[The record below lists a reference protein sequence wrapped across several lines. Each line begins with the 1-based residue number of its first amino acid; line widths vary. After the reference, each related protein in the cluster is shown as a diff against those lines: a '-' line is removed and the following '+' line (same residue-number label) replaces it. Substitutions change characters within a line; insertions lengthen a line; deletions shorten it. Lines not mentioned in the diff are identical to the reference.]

1 MATSHVAAAFVGHAS
16 CLLVLDPVTIVVGTH
31 DGRLALYTRLADDQW
46 NQASDTILL
55 AGTEAVVEGVVLL
68 LPGLL
73 IVGSAG
79 ELSVRTVPALRRLDR
94 GTIATR
100 CTGAFCVQEK
110 NLVAQQMSKR
120 SSRSEP
126 ARVCAATFGWL
137 LLLNVDDGAGDA
149 QVGPQQLRT
158 KIYAKIRVREP
169 VVALLWRDAML
180 CVAHPTCHVVLDAAT
195 GIEVW
200 RLHLRSP
207 RSVPTEAPA
216 CGLGSS
222 TSSALLAPT
231 VATASMEAAEGPTA
245 SMEPA
250 GIMEPAALPQRTASA
265 SSSSGSSSRRS
276 RFGSGGGACGAGRG
290 EPRRSPSWRSSSRPA
305 PPAVVDRDADR
316 PRSLLAGGVFGGTR
330 YADEVHLV
338 EQMLWEPS
346 PSGSAAASASAAST
360 DLMAGAE
367 GGGLAAALVM
377 GGGGGR
383 GGTLGS
389 WVHEQGGRC
398 FLDVARAVWY
408 PSKGEATPTLPGR
421 HWRSGWRVGFEHE
434 ADGSGWQ
441 YAPSWIA
448 LDSP

>member
-1 MATSHVAAAFVGHAS
+1 MAAPPSAAIGHAS

-169 VVALLWRDAML
+169 VAALLWRDAML
-180 CVAHPTCHVVLDAAT
+180 CVAHPMCHVVLDAAT

-207 RSVPTEAPA
+207 RNALAEAPA
-216 CGLGSS
+216 AGLGSS
-222 TSSALLAPT
+222 TSSALLAPAL
-231 VATASMEAAEGPTA
+231 ATASMAAAAEGPT
-245 SMEPA
+245 SSTEPF
-250 GIMEPAALPQRTASA
+250 GVMEPAALPQRTASA
-265 SSSSGSSSRRS
+265 SSSTGSSSRRS
-276 RFGSGGGACGAGRG
+276 RFGSGGGACGAGSG
-290 EPRRSPSWRSSSRPA
+290 EPRRSPSWRSRSRPA
-305 PPAVVDRDADR
+305 PPAPADRYADR
-316 PRSLLAGGVFGGTR
+316 PRVLLAGGVFGGSR
-330 YADEVHLV
+330 HADEVHLV

-346 PSGSAAASASAAST
+346 PSGSAAASAAAVST
-360 DLMAGAE
+360 VAGAE
-367 GGGLAAALVM
+367 GGGLAAAVVM

-389 WVHEQGGRC
+389 WVPEQGGRC

-408 PSKGEATPTLPGR
+408 RSKGEATPTLPGR
-421 HWRSGWRVGFEHE
+421 HWCSGWRVGFEHL

-441 YAPSWIA
+441 YAPS
-448 LDSP
+448 